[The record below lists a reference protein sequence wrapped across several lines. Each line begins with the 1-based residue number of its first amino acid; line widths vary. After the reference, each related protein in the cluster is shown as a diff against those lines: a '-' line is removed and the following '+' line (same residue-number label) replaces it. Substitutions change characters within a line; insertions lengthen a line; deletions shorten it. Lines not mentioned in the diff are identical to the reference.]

1 VSSNYQFAFPFNV
14 SFKRNETKSNKT
26 KRNRTKRNETDRNE
40 TKRNITSF
48 RFVSLDFVSF
58 RFDRFR
64 FVSFRFVSFR
74 SVSFRFYFVSHFTG
88 TLHIVTFCPTYI
100 RYMNQG
106 IYIYIVTSCPTYI
119 HVKQKYKL
127 WPFVRQGKI
136 LFFCLPFMYCI
147 YNISF
152 IGRDVRKSNIDFI
165 EISCTPMKNYYLHQW
180 FLVIK
185 SVNGQKVTGQ
195 NVTKLL
201 GQKVTGQKSQ
211 SIFFTLADK
220 RSQLIFLL
228 NMYVGR
234 TGSHNIYIYTLI
246 PSSFVTFCP
255 VTFCPFTDLI
265 TTNHWCR

>member
-1 VSSNYQFAFPFNV
+1 MWKKY
-14 SFKRNETKSNKT
+14 
-26 KRNRTKRNETDRNE
+26 
-40 TKRNITSF
+40 
-48 RFVSLDFVSF
+48 
-58 RFDRFR
+58 
-64 FVSFRFVSFR
+64 
-74 SVSFRFYFVSHFTG
+74 
-88 TLHIVTFCPTYI
+88 IVTFFATCL
-100 RYMNQG
+100 
-106 IYIYIVTSCPTYI
+106 VTFYPVT
-119 HVKQKYKL
+119 
-127 WPFVRQGKI
+127 
-136 LFFCLPFMYCI
+136 FFFRLPFMYCL

-246 PSSFVTFCP
+246 HVPYVGRTKSH
-255 VTFCPFTDLI
+255 
-265 TTNHWCR
+265 NM